1 MVKATEFIIHGP
13 GCWKTKCKFAAQLR
27 FWSGLFPG
35 LQTDAL
41 PLCPQMV
48 FPWCTVHEKEEIH
61 CAPSFFFTRLEPG
74 PHPYNFFKHYIFS
87 TSAFNT
93 EILRTRYSSACGSC
107 CLASHL
113 FPTKFSSVYI
123 GSVKYLLSSAKDYSL
138 FSWSRLHF
146 YSGNHKPRHYFES
159 WYLSKA
165 IRELVWVM
173 DPCWFQRWRLRVL
186 ERDSVSRNKQLSN
199 CPSVWI
205 FNEGAT
211 GRRIWGIKLSLLRVV

>member
-1 MVKATEFIIHGP
+1 MVLDAG
-13 GCWKTKCKFAAQLR
+13 KTKCKFAAQLR
-27 FWSGLFPG
+27 FRFGLFPC

-61 CAPSFFFTRLEPG
+61 CAPLFYKATDLTRLEPG

-87 TSAFNT
+87 LKALVTSAFNT
-93 EILRTRYSSACGSC
+93 GILRTCYSSACGSC

-113 FPTKFSSVYI
+113 FPTKFSSIYI

-159 WYLSKA
+159 
-165 IRELVWVM
+165 
-173 DPCWFQRWRLRVL
+173 
-186 ERDSVSRNKQLSN
+186 
-199 CPSVWI
+199 
-205 FNEGAT
+205 
-211 GRRIWGIKLSLLRVV
+211 